1 MPVERGYLMD
11 VQLKEL
17 IEKIKTDGVKSAED
31 KAAEILRNAEIKSAE
46 IIDNANKE
54 VLQIKESAKT
64 EASRSEQSGK
74 EALKQ
79 AGRDLIL
86 DVKGQ
91 IEEIFTG
98 LLKSGTAET
107 LSGKALVEGITSII
121 KNWKGELEDLSVLI
135 SENQIKD
142 IEKELTAK
150 LGKEIK
156 AGLEVKPFKGAAAGF
171 RVSEKD
177 GKAFFDFTDEVLAD
191 FLSRYLNT
199 NLSETIKG

>member
-1 MPVERGYLMD
+1 MD

-17 IEKIKTDGVKSAED
+17 IEKIKTDGVKNAED

-54 VLQIKESAKT
+54 AQKIKDSALQ
-64 EASRSEQSGK
+64 EAARSEQSGK

-91 IEEIFTG
+91 LTEIFTT
-98 LLKSGTAET
+98 LLQNGTAES
-107 LSGKALVEGITSII
+107 LSGKALTEGITSII
-121 KNWKGELEDLSVLI
+121 KNWKGDMADLSVLI
-135 SENQIKD
+135 SEKQLGE
-142 IEKELTAK
+142 IEKELKSQLA
-150 LGKEIK
+150 KEIK
-156 AGLEVKPFKGAAAGF
+156 SGLDVKPYKGAAAGF
-171 RVSEKD
+171 RVSDKD
-177 GKAFFDFTDEVLAD
+177 GRAFFDFTDEVLAD

-199 NLSETIKG
+199 SLTESVKG